1 MTTASLAAHR
11 QPVQNRWQPARRGF
25 TNWRR
30 RAGVKL
36 QHAVAGATRLRR
48 GALTVTGL
56 GLVDASAFHLGSG
69 AGLLATGASVLVFEW
84 LSSSD

>member
-11 QPVQNRWQPARRGF
+11 QLARNRWQPARRGF
-25 TNWRR
+25 TAWRR
-30 RAGVKL
+30 NAGIKAKQV
-36 QHAVAGATRLRR
+36 ATRAVGWRR
-48 GALTVTGL
+48 AALTVTGL

>member
-11 QPVQNRWQPARRGF
+11 QPVQNRWQPAQRKF
-25 TNWRR
+25 TAWRR
-30 RAGVKL
+30 QAGIKAQRVI
-36 QHAVAGATRLRR
+36 AGASKLRR
-48 GALTVTGL
+48 GTLTLTGF

-84 LSSSD
+84 LSSND